1 MARGY
6 VEQSL
11 QPGERVYYRAK
22 LHWIIFVPALIF
34 TALAAVVAFNAS
46 NSAALRLGLVL
57 AGAFMIGAA
66 WVRRVTTEIA
76 VTDRR
81 FIFKVGLLRRTTGE
95 INVEKIEGVEVR
107 QSVIGRLFNYGTVIV
122 KGIGLGYEPVR
133 AVAQPLNLRMVINE
147 VGNRNGASL
156 SSAL

>member
-11 QPGERVYYRAK
+11 QSGERVYYRAK

-34 TALAAVVAFNAS
+34 TALASVVALNAS

-57 AGAFMIGAA
+57 AGAFMIVAA
-66 WVRRVTTEIA
+66 WVRRATTEIA

-81 FIFKVGLLRRTTGE
+81 FIFKVGLLRRITGE
-95 INVEKIEGVEVR
+95 INAEKIEGVEVR

-133 AVAQPLNLRMVINE
+133 SVARPLNLQIAANE
-147 VGNRNGASL
+147 VGNRNKANL
-156 SSAL
+156 SSTL